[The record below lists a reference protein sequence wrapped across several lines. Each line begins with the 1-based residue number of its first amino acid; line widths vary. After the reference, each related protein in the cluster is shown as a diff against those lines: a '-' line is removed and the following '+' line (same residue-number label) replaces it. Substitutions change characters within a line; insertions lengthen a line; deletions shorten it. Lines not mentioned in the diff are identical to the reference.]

1 VKKLTVAVSAFALF
15 ALAACGSSQNSTS
28 DASGGSGQSS
38 DFKILA
44 ILAQS
49 GPESAIGIPV
59 LNGINA
65 AVKVLNESGGIDGH
79 KIVLIV
85 KDDQGDGT
93 NAVSI
98 LISALNSGDKPEVVF
113 DGSETGETEAL
124 EPLLTENKILSL
136 GDSGDESLADGTKY
150 PYLFH
155 ISPVI
160 SAEANSLIDYLKSKG
175 YKNVGLFTGDEGY
188 GQSIQGLY
196 SQALTKAG
204 ITNESV
210 TYDASALDLTSPLE
224 KLEASKPDVILFEGL
239 GPAPAR
245 IIQARENA
253 GISTPLLGEL
263 GVTTNVYSQVNAAA
277 RQGVS
282 VFTLKADVWIPPAQR
297 SKAWSEFLAAA
308 ASTPGLG
315 GGNTHYDN
323 IVPWDELQLVAL
335 AAKQAGSIDPEA
347 IKQALENL
355 KQPAD
360 KPYLMYATEAFT
372 PTLHFV
378 TPTPSDFTVIPLS
391 PVTSDG
397 FFKP

>member
-1 VKKLTVAVSAFALF
+1 MKKLALAVTALALL
-15 ALAACGSSQNSTS
+15 ALAACGSSQN
-28 DASGGSGQSS
+28 AESGSADGPSQSS
-38 DFKILA
+38 NFKVLA
-44 ILAQS
+44 ILALS
-49 GPESAIGIPV
+49 GPLSVGGIPV

-79 KIVLIV
+79 KIVLTV
-85 KDDQGDGT
+85 EDDQGDAT

-98 LISALNSGDKPEVVF
+98 LVSALNSGDKPQAVF
-113 DGSETGETEAL
+113 DGSETGETLAL
-124 EPLLTENKILSL
+124 EPLLTKNEILSL
-136 GDSGDESLADGTKY
+136 GSSGDESLADGTKY

-160 SAEANSLIDYLKSKG
+160 SVEANSLIAYLKSKG

-188 GQSIQGLY
+188 GQSIQALY

-210 TYDASALDLTSPLE
+210 TYSASALDLTAPLE
-224 KLEASKPDVILFEGL
+224 KLESSKPDVILFEGL

-245 IIQARENA
+245 IIQARA
-253 GISTPLLGEL
+253 QDGISTPFLGEL
-263 GVTTNVYSQVNAAA
+263 SVTTNVYSQVNAAA

-282 VFTLKADVWIPPAQR
+282 VFALKADVWIPPAQR
-297 SKAWSEFLAAA
+297 SKAWNEFLAAA

-315 GGNTHYDN
+315 NGNTHYDN
-323 IVPWDELQLVAL
+323 IVPWDELQLVEL

-347 IKQALENL
+347 IKQALEHL
-355 KQPAD
+355 EQPAD
-360 KPYLMYATEAFT
+360 KPYLMYGTEAFT

>member
-1 VKKLTVAVSAFALF
+1 MRKLTLAITVLSIL
-15 ALAACGSSQNSTS
+15 ALAACGSSQNAAAGSG
-28 DASGGSGQSS
+28 DASSQSA
-38 DFKILA
+38 DFNILA
-44 ILAQS
+44 ILARS

-79 KIVLIV
+79 KIVLTV
-85 KDDQGDGT
+85 KDDQGDAT
-93 NAVSI
+93 NAVSV
-98 LISALNSGDKPEVVF
+98 LSSALNSGKKPDAVF
-113 DGSETGETEAL
+113 DGSLTGETDAL
-124 EPLLTENKILSL
+124 EPLLTKNKILSL
-136 GDSGDESLADGTKY
+136 GNTGDESLADGAKY

-160 SAEANSLIDYLKSKG
+160 SVEASSLIGYIKSKG
-175 YKNVGLFTGDEGY
+175 YKNVGIFTGDEGY

-210 TYDASALDLTSPLE
+210 TYSASSLDLTAPLE
-224 KLEASKPDVILFEGL
+224 KLESSNPDVILFEGL

-245 IIQARENA
+245 IIQAREKA
-253 GISTPLLGEL
+253 GIGTPLLGEL
-263 GVTTNVYSQVNAAA
+263 GVTTNVYSQVDAAA

-282 VFTLKADVWIPPAQR
+282 VFSLKADVWSPPAQR
-297 SKAWSEFLAAA
+297 SKEWSEFLTAA

-323 IVPWDELQLVAL
+323 IVPWDELQLVEL
-335 AAKQAGSIDPEA
+335 AAKQAGSIDPDA
-347 IKQALENL
+347 VKKALESL
-355 KQPAD
+355 KQPTG
-360 KPYLMYATEAFT
+360 KPYLMYGTEAFT
-372 PTLHFV
+372 PALHFV
-378 TPTPSDFTVIPLS
+378 TPVPADFTVIPLS